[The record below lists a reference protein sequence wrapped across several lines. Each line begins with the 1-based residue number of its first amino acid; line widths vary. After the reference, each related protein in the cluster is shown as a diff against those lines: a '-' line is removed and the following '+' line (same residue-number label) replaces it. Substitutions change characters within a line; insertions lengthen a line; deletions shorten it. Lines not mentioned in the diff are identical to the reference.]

1 MGEEIHEE
9 AYEKIFPSQKTMIYF
24 LLIITEEIAYICD
37 SYIIPIKL
45 QMSRVHPEFQPDH
58 PSQGNEDNSKITASS

>member
-9 AYEKIFPSQKTMIYF
+9 AYEKIFPSQKTMIF
-24 LLIITEEIAYICD
+24 LRLIFTEEIAYICD
-37 SYIIPIKL
+37 SYIKPIKL

-58 PSQGNEDNSKITASS
+58 PN